1 MLMCAY
7 KQKGVLWDFNQDTT
21 LLQDYQHPLTRYI
34 PDLRDDSLNESITE
48 KGLNGNTR
56 KAKSCVTN
64 HEVVE
69 SLRELV
75 LDLIDIRVS
84 VEGKAAEKIE
94 EKYDKFQRMLLDIET
109 KLDLGKP
116 YKAESRKNST
126 IYSCPEVR
134 TGPKFNRKFERINCS
149 KVPLHESV
157 TVIIDNVNLTRRQTV
172 KLLKEIR
179 KFDNKLEVLTMESN
193 DENYAR
199 STMINKVMDE
209 IVTPFVYLARDL
221 YTWNSHADL
230 ERLVDFIS
238 VNEDVVAVG
247 NALVNSR
254 NGHWSHG
261 CYQARLKNYEFA
273 YKRGYHES
281 KGSCIKCDILEGPFM
296 TKLEYLRDLPFKEG
310 LVNGY
315 YEDWYLKINNLNGGD
330 KHEKYI
336 RKTFINK
343 DVKQRK
349 KVTSIIGKSVY
360 SCPDVMSTVS
370 KSVDFTLISKYVADE
385 WDIEKIVDPND
396 RVEWLDC
403 KWKNDDATP
412 GCWVGRGMAVP
423 PCCLETL
430 AEGIKFVLRTCELN
444 KISCELTEGTLLGA
458 VKLQKLL
465 PWEKDADILFLSSH
479 FERLIALKDDFKNK
493 GYSFLIKEWPRLGSN
508 ESKIGGSILVIAD
521 GWNIE
526 MYGSQSLDSHQKI
539 LHGEKPTKIDF
550 AGQMANVPDNPGKVS
565 RNRYGIEIYKHSEH
579 WMSKRMNSGYDE
591 YEPGEFNDCVRPGHH
606 GCLDQYEADGS
617 LQFQESGTF

>member
-1 MLMCAY
+1 MPHRARYKRLFYLILLIAVLMFTCVY
-7 KQKGVLWDFNQDTT
+7 KQKGVLWDFNQGTP
-21 LLQDYQHPLTRYI
+21 LLQGNHYSVARYI
-34 PDLRDDSLNESITE
+34 SNVRDDSLNESITE

-94 EKYDKFQRMLLDIET
+94 EKYDKFQRMLLDIEA
-109 KLDLGKP
+109 KLDLEKP

-134 TGPKFNRKFERINCS
+134 TGPKFNRKFERIDCS
-149 KVPLHESV
+149 KTPLHESV
-157 TVIIDNVNLTRRQTV
+157 TIIIDNMNLTRRRTV

-179 KFDNKLEVLTMESN
+179 KFDKNLKVLTMGSN
-193 DENYAR
+193 DKNYAR
-199 STMINKVMDE
+199 STRINKIMNE
-209 IVTPFVYLARDL
+209 ILTPFVYYGRDL

-261 CYQARLKNYEFA
+261 CYQARLKNYTLV

-296 TKLEYLRDLPFKEG
+296 TKLEYLRGLPFREG
-310 LVNGY
+310 LLEGY
-315 YEDWYLKINNLNGGD
+315 YDDWYLKINNLNVGD
-330 KHEKYI
+330 KHEKYN
-336 RKTFINK
+336 RKTFVNK
-343 DVKQRK
+343 GVKQRK
-349 KVTSIIGKSVY
+349 KVKNIIGKSVY

-370 KSVDFTLISKYVADE
+370 KPVDSTLKSKDLANE
-385 WDIEKIVDPND
+385 WDIEKIVHPDGKI
-396 RVEWLDC
+396 EWLDC
-403 KWKNDDATP
+403 KRKNDDTTP
-412 GCWVGRGMAVP
+412 KCWVGRGMAVP

-479 FERLIALKDDFKNK
+479 FERFIALKDDFRSK
-493 GYSFLIKEWPRLGSN
+493 GYSFLIKGM
-508 ESKIGGSILVIAD
+508 V
-521 GWNIE
+521 
-526 MYGSQSLDSHQKI
+526 
-539 LHGEKPTKIDF
+539 
-550 AGQMANVPDNPGKVS
+550 
-565 RNRYGIEIYKHSEH
+565 
-579 WMSKRMNSGYDE
+579 
-591 YEPGEFNDCVRPGHH
+591 
-606 GCLDQYEADGS
+606 
-617 LQFQESGTF
+617 